1 MGSPTKRKAS
11 PELVANPFIK
21 RRNLEWRVSPPSIR
35 DPDRRRR
42 QEADGAGSTYGVPA
56 KRKQSDEEGEGDLA
70 SGSDNMKLEGPD
82 AVTSPK
88 SEEIQGKKK
97 KELQGSSGPA
107 KSALIE
113 NATVQIEDH
122 LAYFSDLLSARTLAP
137 YPAGHPRLP
146 IPRYRSLY
154 RQSLGSAQG
163 AHFVVTQ
170 HDHPVAGPHY
180 DLRLQI
186 SGESSCSWAIMYG
199 PPGDP
204 NARGRSGRAGG
215 GVLRNATE
223 TRVHCLWNHLVETAG
238 RHTGSLMVW
247 DAGSY
252 EVLPPR
258 RSGYALLDSQEGE
271 EEEGVIGSGGG
282 SGGGG
287 GSAWDGLT
295 QQEKLAKSFASRK
308 IRLRLNGTRL
318 PRGYVVNLRLTRE
331 EDAAGRAKAA
341 AAGRPGRGR
350 RRGRQRGGAAGTRK
364 GVETSSSASDDGG
377 DYGSV
382 LDGDV
387 PGEERYED
395 GSTSTAKGPAQGAIS
410 EMEKE
415 LRELEDEQV
424 RRTNAY
430 TGAVNSIGS
439 VYQRKWFLSL
449 DREACGFQRTRKD
462 GKVWWERVNGGGGGE
477 EGGDRDEE
485 DVRHRYGWPFYVRG
499 PDHERS
505 VVTGRLGA
513 DILRD
518 EGVVG
523 FVRRK
528 GWRPIMS

>member
-1 MGSPTKRKAS
+1 MGSPKKRAAS
-11 PELVANPFIK
+11 LELVANPLIK

-35 DPDRRRR
+35 DPDRRC
-42 QEADGAGSTYGVPA
+42 QEADGPGSTYGGVSA
-56 KRKQSDEEGEGDLA
+56 KRKQSDGEGENDLA
-70 SGSDNMKLEGPD
+70 SCPNNIKPEGPT
-82 AVTSPK
+82 AGTSPNN
-88 SEEIQGKKK
+88 EEIQGTKK
-97 KELQGSSGPA
+97 KEPQGSSGPSE
-107 KSALIE
+107 SALIE
-113 NATVQIEDH
+113 NATVHIADH
-122 LAYFSDLLSARTLAP
+122 LAYFSDLLSSRTLVP

-146 IPRYRSLY
+146 VPAYQSLY
-154 RQSLGSAQG
+154 RRSLGSTEG

-180 DLRLQI
+180 DLRLQV
-186 SGESSCSWAIMYG
+186 SGASSCSWAIMYG
-199 PPGDP
+199 LPGDP
-204 NARGRSGRAGG
+204 NARGRSGRTGG
-215 GVLRNATE
+215 GALRNATE

-247 DAGSY
+247 DTGSY

-258 RSGYALLDSQEGE
+258 RSKYALLDSQEGE
-271 EEEGVIGSGGG
+271 DGVIDP
-282 SGGGG
+282 GGGG
-287 GSAWDGLT
+287 GGGGAWDGLT
-295 QQEKLAKSFASRK
+295 QQEKLARSFAARK

-318 PRGYVVNLRLTRE
+318 PRGYAVNLRLTRE

-341 AAGRPGRGR
+341 GTGRPGRGR
-350 RRGRQRGGAAGTRK
+350 RRGRQGGGSAAAAAAARK
-364 GVETSSSASDDGG
+364 GAETSSSDSGGDDG
-377 DYGSV
+377 YGCV
-382 LDGDV
+382 RDGDS
-387 PGEERYED
+387 PEEERYDD
-395 GSTSTAKGPAQGAIS
+395 GPTSTAEGAAQGVMS

-439 VYQRKWFLSL
+439 VHQRKWFLSL
-449 DREACGFQRTRKD
+449 DREACGFGRTRKD
-462 GKVWWERVNGGGGGE
+462 GKVWWERVIGGDNGE

-485 DVRHRYGWPFYVRG
+485 DARHRYGWPFYVRG

-505 VVTGRLGA
+505 VITGRLGA

-528 GWRPIMS
+528 GWRPIMN